1 MKYLAIACGLGLMAA
16 SSALANQMLTME
28 VVERDGSRFTSCFLN
43 HLSSGTMIFS
53 KDVLRGDS
61 VLKSSGSI
69 DAPDERVKQFQ
80 AAVEAMTNGTFPLV
94 AAEDEK
100 LVPPYIHLVYQEGE
114 NGEIW
119 SERRAVLPGTEIPP
133 VMMALFEPLQD
144 GVCVGP

>member
-1 MKYLAIACGLGLMAA
+1 MNCLAIAFGLGLLTA
-16 SSALANQMLTME
+16 SPSMANQMLTMK
-28 VVERDGSRFTSCFLN
+28 VVDKDASRFTSCFLN
-43 HLSSGTMIFS
+43 YLSSGTMIFS

-80 AAVEAMTNGTFPLV
+80 AAVQAMTNGTFPLV

-119 SERRAVLPGTEIPP
+119 SERRAVLLGTEIPP

-144 GVCVGP
+144 GVCAGP